1 MAQQQI
7 YAAQFLQMM
16 RAGANTLNKNG
27 EKVNA
32 LNVFPVPDG
41 DTGTNMSLT
50 ITSGVKEMEKVSN
63 AETVGEMAQA
73 LAKGLLMGARGNSGV
88 ILSQLFRGF
97 AKAVADKET
106 INTHQFADAFRQGVE
121 TAYKAVIKP
130 VEGTILTVAREAA
143 EAGMKRSLTTHDP
156 REVMET
162 VLAEAHKSLSR
173 TPELLPV
180 LKQADVVDAGG
191 QGLVYIYEGM
201 LASLA
206 DDGSILME
214 IESSL
219 SESKSIADIAHDNA
233 QSKIDPSEIKYGYCT
248 EFMIYLTTNRRE
260 TEPFNE
266 EEFRKKLGQFG
277 DSILVVADEELVK
290 VHIHAEYPG
299 TVLNFA
305 MKFGDLTKMKIEN
318 MREQYANV
326 TEGTASPAKKAD
338 EVPAEKKKYG
348 IVAVAAGK
356 GIAEIFR
363 SMGVD
368 EVIEGGQTMNP
379 STEEMVRAVERLHTE
394 HVLILP
400 NNKNIILTAE
410 QVEEVVEQPV
420 KVLPTRTIPQGLAAL
435 LNFDPEA
442 SPEENIE
449 NMTEGFQ
456 EVKSGE
462 VTMAIRDS
470 KMNGHQI
477 KEGNFLGIREGKID
491 IVGENLE
498 KTSFDLLDKMI
509 DEGADIITIIYG
521 EEIDGQQA
529 NELAQA
535 LEARYPEI
543 EIEVH
548 YGGQPVYHYLFSVE

>member
-50 ITSGVKEMEKVSN
+50 ISSGVKEMEKVSN
-63 AETVGEMAQA
+63 AQTVGELAQA

-97 AKAVADKET
+97 AKAVDDKET

-156 REVMET
+156 GEVMET
-162 VLAEAHKSLSR
+162 VLTEAQKSLSR

-180 LKQADVVDAGG
+180 LKQANVVDAGG

-201 LASLA
+201 LALLSS
-206 DDGSILME
+206 DDSIPME
-214 IESSL
+214 IESSP
-219 SESKSIADIAHDNA
+219 SESQSIADLAHESA

-248 EFMIYLTTNRRE
+248 EFMIVLTTDRRE
-260 TEPFNE
+260 TKPFDE
-266 EEFRKKLGQFG
+266 EEFRKDLEQFG
-277 DSILVVADEELVK
+277 DSVLVVADEELVK

-299 TVLNFA
+299 NVLNYA
-305 MKFGDLTKMKIEN
+305 MKFGDLTKLKIEN

-326 TEGTASPAKKAD
+326 TEGNTSPKKKTNKRPPAD
-338 EVPAEKKKYG
+338 KKYG

-356 GIAEIFR
+356 GIADIFR

-379 STEEMVRAVERLHTE
+379 STEEMVKSVERLNTE

-410 QVEEVVEQPV
+410 QVEEVVEQSV

-442 SPEENIE
+442 SPEENME
-449 NMTEGFQ
+449 NMTEGLQ

-470 KMNGHQI
+470 KMNGHRI

-498 KTSFDLLDKMI
+498 NTSLELLDKMI
-509 DEGADIITIIYG
+509 DEASDIITIIYG
-521 EEIDGQQA
+521 EQINEQQA
-529 NELAQA
+529 NELAEA
-535 LEARYPEI
+535 LETRYPEI

-548 YGGQPVYHYLFSVE
+548 NGGQPVYHYLFSVE

>member
-1 MAQQQI
+1 
-7 YAAQFLQMM
+7 MM
-16 RAGANTLNKNG
+16 RAGANTLNNKL

-50 ITSGVKEMEKVSN
+50 ITSGVNEMEKVLN
-63 AETVGEMAQA
+63 ARTVGELAQA

-97 AKAVADKET
+97 AKAVADKES
-106 INTHQFADAFRQGVE
+106 INTHQLADAFQQGVE

-143 EAGMKRSLTTHDP
+143 EAGMKRSLTTHDA

-162 VLAEAHKSLSR
+162 VLAEARKSLSR

-180 LKQADVVDAGG
+180 LKQANVVDAGG
-191 QGLVYIYEGM
+191 QGLVYIYEGI
-201 LASLA
+201 LAALSGE
-206 DDGSILME
+206 GSEPIDV
-214 IESSL
+214 ESTL
-219 SESKSIADIAHDNA
+219 SETKSIADMAHDNA

-248 EFMIYLTTNRRE
+248 EFMIDLTTSRRE

-266 EEFRKKLGQFG
+266 EDFRKELGQYG

-299 TVLNFA
+299 NALNYA
-305 MKFGDLTKMKIEN
+305 MKFGDLTRIKIEN

-326 TEGTASPAKKAD
+326 TDGSPSSAKTGVV
-338 EVPAEKKKYG
+338 VPTEKKKYG
-348 IVAVAAGK
+348 IVAVASGK
-356 GIAEIFR
+356 GIADIFR

-379 STEEMVRAVERLHTE
+379 STEDLVRAVERLHAE

-410 QVEEVVEQPV
+410 QVEEVVDQPV
-420 KVLPTRTIPQGLAAL
+420 SVLPTRSIPQGLTAL
-435 LNFDPEA
+435 LNFNSEV
-442 SPEENIE
+442 SPEENIK

-462 VTMAIRDS
+462 VTKAIRDS

-477 KEGNFLGIREGKID
+477 KEGNFLGILGGKID

-498 KTSFDLLDKMI
+498 KTALTLLDKMI
-509 DEGADIITIIYG
+509 DEGADIVTIIYG
-521 EEIDGQQA
+521 EEIQEQQA
-529 NELAQA
+529 KELVQS
-535 LEARYPEI
+535 LESQYPGI

-548 YGGQPVYHYLFSVE
+548 YGGQPVYHYLFAVE